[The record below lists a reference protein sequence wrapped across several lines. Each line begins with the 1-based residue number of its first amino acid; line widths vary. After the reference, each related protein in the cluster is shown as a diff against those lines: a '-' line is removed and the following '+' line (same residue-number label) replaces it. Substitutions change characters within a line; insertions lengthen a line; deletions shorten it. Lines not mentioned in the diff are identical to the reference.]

1 MIVSLFSM
9 SEYRFEVI
17 TSISE
22 RPSTF
27 PVYQGSGASPSFV
40 LAQRRAHPPTGVLGL
55 PLAAAMPLL

>member
-1 MIVSLFSM
+1 M